1 MCHPTGNLCFVRLA
15 PETRNAVY
23 GIVFQ
28 YPLPFFIVALAG
40 TAQQFRICERS
51 DKSQYDTI
59 QVLQAL
65 KLMSRQ
71 LRKEAR
77 TFFYAFKHF
86 RIFPSSFVGLR

>member
-1 MCHPTGNLCFVRLA
+1 MCHPTGNLGFVRLA

-28 YPLPFFIVALAG
+28 SPLPFFTVAVAG
-40 TAQQFRICERS
+40 TAQQFRIREKR

-65 KLMSRQ
+65 KLVSR
-71 LRKEAR
+71 
-77 TFFYAFKHF
+77 
-86 RIFPSSFVGLR
+86 